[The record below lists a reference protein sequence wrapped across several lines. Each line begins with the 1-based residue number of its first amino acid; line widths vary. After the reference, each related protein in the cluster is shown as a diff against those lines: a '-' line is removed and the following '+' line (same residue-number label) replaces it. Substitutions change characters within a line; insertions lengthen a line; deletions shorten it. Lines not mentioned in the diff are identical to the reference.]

1 MYPGPQIG
9 APQPH
14 QPGDDLQHNRGAILL
29 GLGDV
34 DSALEDFDKALSIN
48 PKNWQALFSRTIIL
62 SRRDEHRKAW
72 EDANRAIEVRP
83 GDSRAYVNRAFVY
96 RRTRQKDAALRD
108 LDYALTLNSRDVLG
122 LRMRALVLAD
132 MDQPDRALVDIKGS
146 IAAGIDSYIRQG
158 QVNGTIYFFRA
169 KILYRR
175 NEAKAAMA
183 DLDRLIAL
191 NPTHSGAYNFRAWIM
206 ATHPD
211 PAYRNGKQAVLSA
224 PARRWR

>member
-96 RRTRQKDAALRD
+96 RRTRQKGAALRD